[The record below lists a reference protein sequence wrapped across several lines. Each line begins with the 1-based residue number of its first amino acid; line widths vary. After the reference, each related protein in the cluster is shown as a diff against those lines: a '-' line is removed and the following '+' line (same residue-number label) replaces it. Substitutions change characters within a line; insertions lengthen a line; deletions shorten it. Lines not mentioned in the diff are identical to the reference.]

1 MLQLWSQQSEDQ
13 PNGTFCFSFGW
24 KMLCFAETYT
34 SVTKIKNVLTRA
46 FINLR
51 LFISPPP
58 TPPQNKSMLT
68 THLST
73 NYRRYILARQTV
85 AWMNWAADIY
95 HVSHSVA
102 HERRGWG
109 KREGHGR
116 ITKEQK
122 EEENFDKTRKV
133 PQCVQVFPREYS
145 RQAQALCLG
154 KWRPAC

>member
-13 PNGTFCFSFGW
+13 SNEMFCFSFGR
-24 KMLCFAETYT
+24 KMLCFAEMYT

-46 FINLR
+46 SSIWDPSYLHH
-51 LFISPPP
+51 PPP
-58 TPPQNKSMLT
+58 WNKGMLT

-102 HERRGWG
+102 HKRRGWG

-122 EEENFDKTRKV
+122 EEKNFDKTLKV
-133 PQCVQVFPREYS
+133 RQCVLVFLREYS
-145 RQAQALCLG
+145 RQAQTLCLG
-154 KWRPAC
+154 KWRSAC